1 MEYDSYNKYELQLN
15 SASREIDM
23 KLLQSPEVFD
33 AGWQENFVATPLMH
47 RIMAMV
53 VITDE
58 PHEIRTSY

>member
-33 AGWQENFVATPLMH
+33 AG
-47 RIMAMV
+47 
-53 VITDE
+53 
-58 PHEIRTSY
+58 